1 MKRGG
6 DKEKI
11 LPPTLFLELLTRK
24 CCNFLRCKS
33 RAEFQRQ
40 LISCLEQFE
49 RLRVHG
55 CIRRQTHIGHLHS
68 RGKLALKE
76 IVGKPWFILRFIYFV
91 NPSCFYI
98 CILIFLCDV
107 TSNNN
112 YYLALFFDT
121 SDVRTVAA
129 NGGQIE
135 CMVHRLM
142 VHRRERRV
150 ISLRCRHPVF

>member
-68 RGKLALKE
+68 HGTLVLKE
-76 IVGKPWFILRFIYFV
+76 FLIFICFV

-98 CILIFLCDV
+98 SLLTLYNTILRIASNFLE
-107 TSNNN
+107 T
-112 YYLALFFDT
+112 
-121 SDVRTVAA
+121 
-129 NGGQIE
+129 
-135 CMVHRLM
+135 
-142 VHRRERRV
+142 REN
-150 ISLRCRHPVF
+150 IKILTHPFYHINLG